1 MKFETFAIQ
10 DLRQIFEQLSEVAVN
25 IDAIEFI
32 HKKYNRFRQIVQLI
46 NQLEIVAKEN
56 NLTEITKEIV
66 EDII

>member
-1 MKFETFAIQ
+1 MLNSNNERELAY
-10 DLRQIFEQLSEVAVN
+10 VVN

-46 NQLEIVAKEN
+46 SQLEIVAKEN